1 MGDEDKID
9 READV
14 SRRKL
19 PAAKKRTAH
28 LTVPLS
34 PEERAKVRR
43 RAAAVG
49 LAEAT
54 WARVCL
60 LAAPKNGAKNEEVTS

>member
-1 MGDEDKID
+1 M
-9 READV
+9 

-19 PAAKKRTAH
+19 LAAKKRTAH

-34 PEERAKVRR
+34 PEERAEVLR
-43 RAAAVG
+43 RADAAG

-54 WARVCL
+54 WARVRL
-60 LAAPKNGAKNEEVTS
+60 LAVTAIENESK

>member
-1 MGDEDKID
+1 M
-9 READV
+9 

-19 PAAKKRTAH
+19 PTAKKRTAH

-34 PEERAKVRR
+34 PEERAEVKR
-43 RAAAVG
+43 RADAAG

-54 WARVCL
+54 WARVRL
-60 LAAPKNGAKNEEVTS
+60 LAVQESK